1 MLFNPRQRAILRMV
15 YRHGQVSRS
24 SLHEQTGIRLN
35 SIGEEA
41 TALLGRR
48 VLRECDVQAL
58 GRGRPRVPLE
68 IDSGARHV
76 LGVAMSRGSVQIGR
90 VSLTGKLVGEPISQ
104 STRGGSAM
112 LKIAV
117 ALLREHLDEDTLAVG
132 LTAPGFIDLTTHEML
147 FSPTVPS
154 GRSVSFQPIYDAAG
168 RVPVALE
175 NDAVALAA
183 RWALT
188 HRADAETGGDV
199 LIVRL
204 GDGRLGSTLL
214 VNGRPNRG
222 SVTGANELGHTRL
235 PVEAPKCFCG
245 QVGCLERICSTEFL
259 SMRDGGG
266 ASLTERAGA
275 YDGSDPG
282 LNELLELLATGLSN
296 AVNFTRVSRLVIA
309 GELTACHTF
318 MRALTDRVRV
328 LTLHELERRLRV
340 DLWDR
345 TEAQPARIAA
355 SLVLAHM
362 YTSRWA
368 TLMTVDGE
376 LQDTSLTLVG
386 QVDAAPTVSM
396 DG

>member
-1 MLFNPRQRAILRMV
+1 MV

-41 TALLGRR
+41 SELLGRG
-48 VLRECDVQAL
+48 VLRECDTQVL

-68 IDSGARHV
+68 IDPGARHV
-76 LGVAMSRGSVQIGR
+76 LGLAMSRGGVQVGR

-104 STRGGSAM
+104 STRGGEAA
-112 LKIAV
+112 LKTAV
-117 ALLREHLDEDTLAVG
+117 ALLREHLDGDTLAVG
-132 LTAPGFIDLTTHEML
+132 LTAPGFIDLATHMML
-147 FSPTVPS
+147 FSPTVPT
-154 GRSVSFQPIYDAAG
+154 GRSVDLQPIYDAAG
-168 RVPVALE
+168 RVPIALE

-188 HRADAETGGDV
+188 HRVDAETGGDV

-235 PVEAPKCFCG
+235 PVQAPKCFCG
-245 QVGCLERICSTEFL
+245 QVGCLERICSTEYL
-259 SMRDGGG
+259 TMRDGGG
-266 ASLTERAGA
+266 ASLAERAGA
-275 YDGSDPG
+275 YDGTDTTI
-282 LNELLELLATGLSN
+282 NEMLELLATGLSN
-296 AVNFTRVSRLVIA
+296 AVNFTRVSRLVLA
-309 GELTACHTF
+309 SELTACEAFTQ
-318 MRALTDRVRV
+318 ALTDRVRA
-328 LTLHELERRLRV
+328 LTLHQLERRLRI

-368 TLMTVDGE
+368 TLMTVGGE
-376 LQDTSLTLVG
+376 LQETSPAPAG
-386 QVDAAPTVSM
+386 QADAM
-396 DG
+396 LM

>member
-1 MLFNPRQRAILRMV
+1 MV

-24 SLHEQTGIRLN
+24 DLHEQTGIRLN
-35 SIGEEA
+35 SIGGE
-41 TALLGRR
+41 TAELLERG
-48 VLRECDVQAL
+48 VLRECDVQVQ

-68 IDSGARHV
+68 IDPGSRHV
-76 LGVAMSRGSVQIGR
+76 WGGAMSRGGVQVGR
-90 VSLTGKLVGEPISQ
+90 VSLLGKLVGEPTSQ
-104 STRGGSAM
+104 TTRGGEAT
-112 LKIAV
+112 LRAAV
-117 ALLREHLDEDTLAVG
+117 ALLGEYLNQDTLAVG
-132 LTAPGFIDLTTHEML
+132 LTAPGFIDLSTRKML
-147 FSPTVPS
+147 FSPTVAS
-154 GRSVSFQPIYDAAG
+154 GRSVSLQPIYDAAA
-168 RVPVALE
+168 RVPIALE

-204 GDGRLGSTLL
+204 GDGRMGSTLL

-266 ASLTERAGA
+266 ASLVERAGA
-275 YDGSDPG
+275 YDGSD
-282 LNELLELLATGLSN
+282 LAVNEMLELLATGLSN

-309 GELTACHTF
+309 GELTGCKAFTKALIDRV
-318 MRALTDRVRV
+318 RALT
-328 LTLHELERRLRV
+328 LYQLERRLRI

-376 LQDTSLTLVG
+376 LQDSLLAEAG
-386 QVDAAPTVSM
+386 RVDAALTGSM
-396 DG
+396 ID

>member
-1 MLFNPRQRAILRMV
+1 MV
-15 YRHGQVSRS
+15 YRHGQISRS
-24 SLHEQTGIRLN
+24 DLHELTGVRLN

-41 TALLGRR
+41 TALLGRG
-48 VLRECDVQAL
+48 VLRECDTQVL
-58 GRGRPRVPLE
+58 GRGRPRVPLQ
-68 IDSGARHV
+68 IDPGSRHV
-76 LGVAMSRGSVQIGR
+76 LGLAMSRGGVQVGR
-90 VSLTGKLVGEPISQ
+90 VSLTGKLLGEPISQ
-104 STRGGSAM
+104 STRGGAAAA
-112 LKIAV
+112 LKTAV
-117 ALLREHLDEDTLAVG
+117 ALLREHLDQDTLAVG
-132 LTAPGFIDLTTHEML
+132 LTAPGFIDLSTHEML

-154 GRSVSFQPIYDAAG
+154 GRSVSLQPIYDAAA
-168 RVPVALE
+168 RVPIALE

-204 GDGRLGSTLL
+204 GDGRMGSTLL

-235 PVEAPKCFCG
+235 PVDAPKCFCG

-259 SMRDGGG
+259 SMRDGGT
-266 ASLTERAGA
+266 ASLAERAGA
-275 YDGSDPG
+275 YDGSDSAV
-282 LNELLELLATGLSN
+282 NQMLELLATGLSN

-309 GELTACHTF
+309 GELTGSKAFT
-318 MRALTDRVRV
+318 RALTDRVRA
-328 LTLHELERRLRV
+328 LALHQLERRLRI

-368 TLMTVDGE
+368 TLMTVGGE
-376 LQDTSLTLVG
+376 LQETSPPADRA
-386 QVDAAPTVSM
+386 DAALTGSG
-396 DG
+396 DSCSGRTI

>member
-1 MLFNPRQRAILRMV
+1 MV

-24 SLHEQTGIRLN
+24 SLHEQTGLRLN
-35 SIGEEA
+35 TIGEEA
-41 TALLGRR
+41 TALLRRR
-48 VLRECDVQAL
+48 VLRECDVQAH

-68 IDSGARHV
+68 IDPGARHV
-76 LGVAMSRGSVQIGR
+76 LGLAISRGGVQVGR
-90 VSLTGKLVGEPISQ
+90 VSLAGKMVGEPVSLTTQ
-104 STRGGSAM
+104 SGEAALTTA
-112 LKIAV
+112 AD
-117 ALLREHLDEDTLAVG
+117 LLRSHLNNDTLAVG
-132 LTAPGFIDLTTHEML
+132 LTAPGFIDLTTHTML

-154 GRSVSFQPIYDAAG
+154 GGSVSFQPIFDVAS
-168 RVPVALE
+168 RVPITLE

-183 RWALT
+183 RWALS

-214 VNGRPNRG
+214 VNGQPNRG
-222 SVTGANELGHTRL
+222 SITGANELGHTRL

-245 QVGCLERICSTEFL
+245 QVGCLERIFSSEFL
-259 SMRDGGG
+259 TQRDGSDV
-266 ASLTERAGA
+266 SLSDRAGV
-275 YDGSDPG
+275 YDGSDAAVD
-282 LNELLELLATGLSN
+282 EMLELLAVGLSN

-309 GELTACHTF
+309 SELTTCKAFTE
-318 MRALTDRVRV
+318 ALTKRVRE
-328 LTLHELERRLRV
+328 LTLHQLEQRLRI

-368 TLMTVDGE
+368 TLMTVGGE
-376 LQDTSLTLVG
+376 LQDTDLNEAG
-386 QVDAAPTVSM
+386 
-396 DG
+396 

>member
-1 MLFNPRQRAILRMV
+1 MV

-24 SLHEQTGIRLN
+24 TLHELTGIRLN

-41 TALLGRR
+41 GALLERR

-68 IDSGARHV
+68 IDSASRHV
-76 LGVAMSRGSVQIGR
+76 LGLAVSRGGVQIGR
-90 VSLTGKLVGEPISQ
+90 VGLTGKLIGEPVFQ
-104 STRGGSAM
+104 PTEGGAASLQA
-112 LKIAV
+112 A
-117 ALLREHLDEDTLAVG
+117 AGLLREYLDKDTLAVG
-132 LTAPGFIDLTTHEML
+132 LTAPGFIDLTTQTML
-147 FSPTVPS
+147 FSPTVQS
-154 GRSVSFQPIYDAAG
+154 GHSVSFQPIFDVAS
-168 RVPVALE
+168 RVPITLE

-183 RWALT
+183 RWALS

-214 VNGRPNRG
+214 INGQPNRG

-235 PVEAPKCFCG
+235 PVDAPRCFCG
-245 QVGCLERICSTEFL
+245 QVGCLERIFSTEFL
-259 SMRDGGG
+259 TQRDCGNV
-266 ASLTERAGA
+266 ALADRAAA
-275 YDGSDPG
+275 YDGSDAAV
-282 LNELLELLATGLSN
+282 NEMLELLAIGLSN

-309 GELTACHTF
+309 SELTACTAF
-318 MRALTDRVRV
+318 TEALTRRVRE
-328 LTLHELERRLRV
+328 LTLHQLETRLLI

-345 TEAQPARIAA
+345 TEAQPTRIAA

-368 TLMTVDGE
+368 SLMTVGGE
-376 LQDTSLTLVG
+376 TQDTDVASAGRADASLAG
-386 QVDAAPTVSM
+386 SID
-396 DG
+396 